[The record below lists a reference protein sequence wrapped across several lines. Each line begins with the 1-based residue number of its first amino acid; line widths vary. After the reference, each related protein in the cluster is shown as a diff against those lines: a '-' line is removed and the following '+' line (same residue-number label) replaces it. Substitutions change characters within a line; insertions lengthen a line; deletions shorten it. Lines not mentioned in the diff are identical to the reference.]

1 MWETSFGWQV
11 AAPGLGWQEGKLED
25 SRAGGPEDWKTQDPT
40 LKGRPGTGKTEL
52 KGGSIGIMYDGLGFI
67 HSALDAVLYAVIHS
81 ALQV

>member
-25 SRAGGPEDWKTQDPT
+25 SRAGGPEDWKTQEPT

-52 KGGSIGIMYDGLGFI
+52 
-67 HSALDAVLYAVIHS
+67 
-81 ALQV
+81 